1 LVYQEEE
8 EANMNFSNQIKDL
21 TGHQVSKMIVELLRR
36 VSDERLVQLTY
47 LGEKLTS
54 DYEIVGAI
62 NGVRKMLETPGHP
75 AKKMFRDVLEYLPA
89 KNRTI
94 VFNTLFN
101 NAWFMGNRKRD
112 QFEKEYGFRPPFVM
126 ILSPTWQ
133 CNLKCAGCYT
143 LGYQRHPGLS
153 YDLVKRIL
161 NECMDIGL
169 HFITV
174 LGGEPF
180 MYPRLFQMIEEHP
193 QIFFQVYTNGTL
205 MTKEKAERIR
215 DLGNAMV
222 VVSCEGYEEET
233 DKWRG
238 PGVYKKIMEAMDHLR
253 EAHVLFGS
261 SATVT
266 KNNVDIV
273 SSEGWIDHLLEKGII
288 AQMYFL
294 YIPVNGKGDIHLM
307 VTPEQRNR
315 LRKQVINFR
324 RTKPMFILDFWNDG
338 PHVQG
343 CIAGGRR
350 YFHINANGDVEPCVY
365 THVAMDNIKNVSLAE
380 ALNSPLFRAIRK
392 RQPHNENQLRPCM
405 IIDNPHIYREIIEET
420 KPYFTHQGAEEVVT
434 KMKDEMDAYAARFG
448 VFADK
453 VWREEYLKQPS
464 VTTSCAS
471 SSIGA
476 SMSMKSG

>member
-1 LVYQEEE
+1 
-8 EANMNFSNQIKDL
+8 
-21 TGHQVSKMIVELLRR
+21 
-36 VSDERLVQLTY
+36 
-47 LGEKLTS
+47 
-54 DYEIVGAI
+54 
-62 NGVRKMLETPGHP
+62 
-75 AKKMFRDVLEYLPA
+75 
-89 KNRTI
+89 
-94 VFNTLFN
+94 
-101 NAWFMGNRKRD
+101 
-112 QFEKEYGFRPPFVM
+112 
-126 ILSPTWQ
+126 
-133 CNLKCAGCYT
+133 
-143 LGYQRHPGLS
+143 
-153 YDLVKRIL
+153 
-161 NECMDIGL
+161 MDIGL

-180 MYPRLFQMIEEHP
+180 MYPHLFQMIEEHP

-205 MTKEKAERIR
+205 MTREKAEKIR

-222 VVSCEGYEEET
+222 VVSCEGYEDET

-238 PGVYKKIMEAMDHLR
+238 SGVYKKIMEAMDHLK

-266 KNNVDIV
+266 RNNVEVV
-273 SSEGWIDHLLEKGII
+273 SSEEWVDHLLNKGII
-288 AQMYFL
+288 AQNYFL
-294 YIPVNGKGDIHLM
+294 YIPVNGQGDINLM
-307 VTPEQRNR
+307 VTPEQRDH
-315 LRKQVINFR
+315 LRKQVIKFR

-365 THVAMDNIKNVSLAE
+365 THVAMNNIKNVSLAE

-392 RQPHNENQLRPCM
+392 SQPHNENHLRPCM
-405 IIDNPHIYREIIEET
+405 IIDNPQRFREIIAET
-420 KPYFTHQGAEEVVT
+420 HPYFTHPGAEEVVT

-448 VFADK
+448 AFADK

>member
-1 LVYQEEE
+1 
-8 EANMNFSNQIKDL
+8 MNFSEQIKDL
-21 TGHQVSKMIVELLRR
+21 TGHQVSRMIVELLRR
-36 VSDERLVQLTY
+36 VSDEKLVQLTY

-54 DYEIVGAI
+54 DYEILGAI
-62 NGVRKMLETPGHP
+62 KGVRNMLETPDHP
-75 AKKMFRDVLEYLPA
+75 ANKLFRGVLEYLPP

-94 VFNTLFN
+94 IFDTLFN

-112 QFEKEYGFRPPFVM
+112 QFEKEHGFRPPFVM

-161 NECMDIGL
+161 RECMDIGL

-180 MYPRLFQMIEEHP
+180 MYPHLFQMIEEHP

-238 PGVYKKIMEAMDHLR
+238 PGVYKKIMGAMDHLR

-266 KNNVDIV
+266 KNNVEIV
-273 SSEGWIDHLLEKGII
+273 SSEAWMDHLLKKGII

-294 YIPVNGKGDIHLM
+294 YIPVNGQGDINLM
-307 VTPEQRNR
+307 VTPEQRNH
-315 LRKQVINFR
+315 LRKQVIRFR

-338 PHVQG
+338 PHVRG

-365 THVAMDNIKNVSLAE
+365 THIAMSNIKNVSLAE
-380 ALNSPLFRAIRK
+380 ALDSPLFRAIRK
-392 RQPHNENQLRPCM
+392 SQPHNENHLRPCM
-405 IIDNPHIYREIIEET
+405 IIDNPHVYREIIEKT
-420 KPYFTHQGAEEVVT
+420 KPYFTHKGAEEIVT
-434 KMKDEMDAYAARFG
+434 SMKEEMDVYAARFG
-448 VFADK
+448 TFADK

-476 SMSMKSG
+476 SMSMKSGS

>member
-1 LVYQEEE
+1 MGFTEQIQ
-8 EANMNFSNQIKDL
+8 NFSGYQA
-21 TGHQVSKMIVELLRR
+21 SKMIVELLNR

-47 LGEKLTS
+47 LAERLTS
-54 DYEIVGAI
+54 DQEILGAI
-62 NGVRKMLETPGHP
+62 RGIRAYLKDPKHP
-75 AKKMFRDVLEYLPA
+75 AKKFFRGILEYLPP
-89 KNRTI
+89 KNRAI
-94 VFNTLFN
+94 VFNTLFH
-101 NAWFMGNRKRD
+101 NAWFLGNKKRD

-133 CNLKCAGCYT
+133 CNLRCKGCYT
-143 LGYQRHPGLS
+143 LGYQRHPGLP

-161 NECMDIGL
+161 KECMEIGL
-169 HFITV
+169 HFVTV

-180 MYPRLFQMIEEHP
+180 IYPHLFQMIEEHP

-205 MTKEKAERIR
+205 MTREKAERIR

-233 DKWRG
+233 DRWRG
-238 PGVYKKIMEAMDHLR
+238 PGVFKKIMEAMDHLR
-253 EAHVLFGS
+253 EAHVLFGA

-266 KNNVDIV
+266 KDNVYVV
-273 SSEGWIDHLLEKGII
+273 SSEEWIDMLLKKGIV

-294 YIPVNGKGDIHLM
+294 YLPVNGQGDINLM
-307 VTPEQRNR
+307 VTPEQRNH
-315 LRKQVINFR
+315 LRKQVKYFR

-365 THVAMDNIKNVSLAE
+365 THVAMHNIKDVSLAE

-392 RQPHNENQLRPCM
+392 RQPHNENHLRPCM
-405 IIDNPHIYREIIEET
+405 IIDNPERYREVIEET
-420 KPYFTHQGAEEVVT
+420 RPYFTHPGAEEVVT
-434 KMKDEMDAYAARFG
+434 TMKEEMDAYAARFA
-448 VFADK
+448 VLADR
-453 VWREEYLKQPS
+453 VWREEYLKKS
-464 VTTSCAS
+464 TTTSSCAS
-471 SSIGA
+471 AGIGA
-476 SMSMKSG
+476 TMMMSSGS

>member
-1 LVYQEEE
+1 
-8 EANMNFSNQIKDL
+8 MNFSEQVKDFS
-21 TGHQVSKMIVELLRR
+21 GYQASRMIVELLRR
-36 VSDERLVQLTY
+36 ISDERVIQLTY
-47 LGEKLTS
+47 LAEKLTS
-54 DYEIVGAI
+54 DYEILGAI
-62 NGVRKMLETPGHP
+62 RGVRTHLQNPDHP
-75 AKKMFRDVLEYLPA
+75 AKRLFRGILEYLPP

-101 NAWFMGNRKRD
+101 NAWFHGNQKRN
-112 QFEKEYGFRPPFVM
+112 QFEKERGFRPPFVM

-161 NECMDIGL
+161 RECVDLGL

-180 MYPRLFQMIEEHP
+180 MYPYLFQMIEEHP

-205 MTKEKAERIR
+205 MTREKARRIQ

-233 DKWRG
+233 DRWRG
-238 PGVYKKIMEAMDHLR
+238 QGVFKKIMEAMDHLR
-253 EAHVLFGS
+253 EARVLFGS

-266 KNNVDIV
+266 KHNVDVI
-273 SSEGWIDHLLEKGII
+273 SSEEWIDMLLEKGIV

-294 YIPVNGKGDIHLM
+294 YLPVNGKGDINLM
-307 VTPEQRNR
+307 VTPEQRNH
-315 LRKQVINFR
+315 LRKQVMHFR
-324 RTKPMFILDFWNDG
+324 ATKPMFILDFWNDG

-365 THVAMDNIKNVSLAE
+365 THIATHNIKNVSLAD
-380 ALNSPLFRAIRK
+380 ALDSPLFRAIRK
-392 RQPHNENQLRPCM
+392 RQPMNENQLRPCM
-405 IIDNPHIYREIIEET
+405 IIDNPHIFREVIEES
-420 KPYFTHQGAEEVVT
+420 KPYFTHPGAEEIVT
-434 KMKDEMDAYAARFG
+434 QMKEEIDQYASRYA

-453 VWREEYLKQPS
+453 IWREEYLKQPI

-471 SSIGA
+471 SSIGV
-476 SMSMKSG
+476 SMSMRAAS